1 MTDNNTTFFLEL
13 SGILAI
19 FSRIKVN
26 SCSILLIISAPFSSS
41 ANAAAIILIDC
52 LISSNV
58 VINGITM
65 TGKPSSRIIETLSAP
80 VQPVA
85 IIKSGFNAIISSADG
100 SLIFSGIFLAFAT
113 ILELTGSSAKL
124 LIPTKLVVG
133 SIPKTIESVHIASVK
148 IRLGFCG
155 ICTVVPIASTTV

>member
-1 MTDNNTTFFLEL
+1 
-13 SGILAI
+13 
-19 FSRIKVN
+19 
-26 SCSILLIISAPFSSS
+26 
-41 ANAAAIILIDC
+41 
-52 LISSNV
+52 
-58 VINGITM
+58 M

-155 ICTVVPIASTTV
+155 IFTVVPIASTTV